1 MTNLSCFSAQKQQ
14 NNYKNVQKKTSLS
27 CFCCVIVTI
36 SKIKGR
42 NSKMKRKV
50 LSALLCVSM
59 VASLAGCGS
68 SSSSS
73 TTETEAPAEEA
84 AAEEEATEAEAPAEE
99 AAETTAAVAGG
110 KIGISMPT
118 QSLERWNRD
127 GAYLDEQFQQAGFE
141 TVLTYSDNDSG
152 RQVND
157 IQNML
162 ADGVDLLIVAAI
174 DGEALNTA
182 MNEAAEANVPV
193 ISYDRLILND
203 AVSYY
208 VSFDNY
214 TVGKL
219 QGEFVE
225 EQLDLANAGDKTY
238 NIEFTAGDPADNNA
252 GYFFNGAMDVLKPYI
267 EAGTL
272 NVVSGQT
279 DFATVATDQWST
291 DTALER
297 AQNVLSSYYA
307 DGTQLDVWL
316 CSNDS
321 TALGVAQAI
330 TSDYAGSN
338 TVLITGQDG
347 DEANLKN
354 IVDGV
359 QTMTVYKNVSNESIV
374 TLALAQ
380 AILAGDT
387 IDASLIPSFG
397 IDCAFDTES
406 YETSAG
412 NKCPS
417 FLLVPSVITKDNL
430 QDLVDTGLY
439 TMGADGYL
447 SATN

>member
-1 MTNLSCFSAQKQQ
+1 MK
-14 NNYKNVQKKTSLS
+14 KKTL
-27 CFCCVIVTI
+27 
-36 SKIKGR
+36 
-42 NSKMKRKV
+42 
-50 LSALLCVSM
+50 ALILAACM
-59 VASLAGCGS
+59 ALSLAACGGNGGGKD
-68 SSSSS
+68 
-73 TTETEAPAEEA
+73 ETKAPTQA
-84 AAEEEATEAEAPAEE
+84 ATEAASQGADSQETAAKPAEGETAGGE
-99 AAETTAAVAGG
+99 AAGAG
-110 KIGISMPT
+110 KTVGISMPT

-127 GAYLDEQFQQAGFE
+127 GAYLDEQFKAAGFE

-152 RQVND
+152 KQVND

-162 ADGVDLLIVAAI
+162 ADGVNLLVVAAI

-219 QGEFVE
+219 QGEFIVDT
-225 EQLDLANAGDKTY
+225 LDLANAGDTVY
-238 NIEFTAGDPADNNA
+238 NMEITAGDPADNNA
-252 GYFFNGAMDVLKPYI
+252 GYFYQGAMDALQPYLD
-267 EAGTL
+267 AGTL

-279 DFATVATDQWST
+279 DFDSVATAQWNT

-321 TALGVAQAI
+321 TALGVAQAV

-338 TVLITGQDG
+338 SVLITGQDG

-359 QTMTVYKNVSNESIV
+359 QTMTVYKNVSNESVV
-374 TLALAQ
+374 TLALAK

-387 IDASLIPSFG
+387 IDDSLVPSFG
-397 IDCAFDTES
+397 IECAFDTES
-406 YETSAG
+406 YETSEG

-417 FLLVPSVITKDNL
+417 FLLVPNVITKDNL

-439 TMGADGYL
+439 TMGDDGYL
-447 SATN
+447 SAAN

>member
-1 MTNLSCFSAQKQQ
+1 M
-14 NNYKNVQKKTSLS
+14 KK
-27 CFCCVIVTI
+27 
-36 SKIKGR
+36 
-42 NSKMKRKV
+42 KV
-50 LSALLCVSM
+50 FAAILSALMAV
-59 VASLAGCGS
+59 SLAACGGGSAGS
-68 SSSSS
+68 SAA
-73 TTETEAPAEEA
+73 APAESTKPAESTA
-84 AAEEEATEAEAPAEE
+84 PAAEGAK
-99 AAETTAAVAGG
+99 

-127 GAYLDEQFQQAGFE
+127 GQYLDEQFKATGYE
-141 TVLTYSDNDSG
+141 TILTFSDNKSD

-157 IQNML
+157 IQNMI
-162 ADGVDLLIVAAI
+162 AEDVDLLIVAAI
-174 DGEALNTA
+174 DGVALNTA
-182 MNEAAEANVPV
+182 MNEAAEADIPV

-225 EQLDLANAGDKTY
+225 KTLDLANAGDKVY

-252 GYFFNGAMDVLKPYI
+252 GYFFNGAYDVLSPYI

-272 NVVSGQT
+272 NVVSGQK
-279 DFATVATDQWST
+279 DFVSVATDQWST

-297 AQNVLSSYYA
+297 AQNILGSYYA

-316 CSNDS
+316 CSTDS

-338 TVLITGQDG
+338 SVIITGQDG

-354 IVDGV
+354 IVDGI
-359 QTMTVYKNVSNESIV
+359 QTMTVYKNVANEAIV
-374 TLALAQ
+374 TLGLAE
-380 AILAGDT
+380 AMLKGET
-387 IDASLIPSFG
+387 IDAGLCDTFG
-397 IDCAFDTES
+397 IECAFDTES

-430 QDLVDTGLY
+430 EELVDTGLY

>member
-1 MTNLSCFSAQKQQ
+1 MKKKLLSVLLAATMTATLF
-14 NNYKNVQKKTSLS
+14 
-27 CFCCVIVTI
+27 
-36 SKIKGR
+36 
-42 NSKMKRKV
+42 
-50 LSALLCVSM
+50 
-59 VASLAGCGS
+59 AGCGS
-68 SSSSS
+68 DSSSASNDAGS
-73 TTETEAPAEEA
+73 TS
-84 AAEEEATEAEAPAEE
+84 TEAESG
-99 AAETTAAVAGG
+99 TSTGTG

-127 GAYLDEQFQQAGFE
+127 GAYLDEQFQAAGYE

-152 RQVND
+152 KQVND

-162 ADGVDLLIVAAI
+162 ADGVDLLVVAAI

-182 MNEAAEANVPV
+182 MNEAADANVPV
-193 ISYDRLILND
+193 ISYDRLIKND

-214 TVGKL
+214 TVGTL
-219 QGEFVE
+219 QGQFIVD
-225 EQLDLANAGDKTY
+225 QLDLDNANGATY
-238 NIEFTAGDPADNNA
+238 NMEITAGDPADNNA
-252 GYFFNGAMDVLKPYI
+252 TYFFNGAMDTLQPYI
-267 EAGTL
+267 DAGTL

-279 DFATVATDQWST
+279 DFASVATDQWNT

-354 IVDGV
+354 IVDGI

-374 TLALAQ
+374 TLALAE
-380 AILAGDT
+380 AILNGDT
-387 IDASLIPSFG
+387 IDESLIPSFG
-397 IDCAFDTES
+397 IDCAYDTES
-406 YETSAG
+406 YETSDG

-417 FLLVPSVITKDNL
+417 FLLVPNVITKDNL

-439 TMGADGYL
+439 TMGDDGYL

>member
-1 MTNLSCFSAQKQQ
+1 
-14 NNYKNVQKKTSLS
+14 
-27 CFCCVIVTI
+27 
-36 SKIKGR
+36 
-42 NSKMKRKV
+42 MKRKLLGTL
-50 LSALLCVSM
+50 LSVTMAVSL
-59 VASLAGCGS
+59 LAGCGS
-68 SSSSS
+68 NGGS
-73 TTETEAPAEEA
+73 TPAANNNAGGNDAAPANTEA
-84 AAEEEATEAEAPAEE
+84 AAQPAAPADSQAEAPA
-99 AAETTAAVAGG
+99 TTAGGG

-127 GAYLDEQFQQAGFE
+127 GAYLNDQFKAAGYE
-141 TVLTYSDNDSG
+141 TILTFSDNDSG

-182 MNEAAEANVPV
+182 MNEAADANVPV

-219 QGEFVE
+219 QGEFIVD
-225 EQLDLANAGDKTY
+225 QLDLENAGDNVY
-238 NIEFTAGDPADNNA
+238 NLEITAGDPADNNA
-252 GYFFNGAMDVLKPYI
+252 GYFYHGAVDVLNPYI

-272 NVVSGQT
+272 NVVSDQI
-279 DFATVATDQWST
+279 DFDTVATAQWNT

-297 AQNVLSSYYA
+297 AQNILSSYYA

-338 TVLITGQDG
+338 SVLITGQDG

-354 IVDGV
+354 IVDGI
-359 QTMTVYKNVSNESIV
+359 QTMTVYKNVSNEAVV
-374 TLALAQ
+374 TLSLAQ
-380 AILAGDT
+380 AIINGDT
-387 IDASLIPSFG
+387 IDASLTDSFD
-397 IDCAFDTES
+397 IDCAYDTES

-417 FLLVPSVITKDNL
+417 FLLVPNVITKDNL

-439 TMGADGYL
+439 TMGEDGYL

>member
-1 MTNLSCFSAQKQQ
+1 
-14 NNYKNVQKKTSLS
+14 
-27 CFCCVIVTI
+27 
-36 SKIKGR
+36 
-42 NSKMKRKV
+42 MKRKV
-50 LSALLCVSM
+50 IGVLLSVAMVSAM
-59 VASLAGCGS
+59 VAGCGS
-68 SSSSS
+68 DSSS
-73 TTETEAPAEEA
+73 TSAPAETEDTA
-84 AAEEEATEAEAPAEE
+84 DEAEAPAED
-99 AAETTAAVAGG
+99 AAEESTDAAAAGG

-127 GAYLDEQFQQAGFE
+127 GAYLDEQFKAAGYE
-141 TVLTYSDNDSG
+141 TILTYSDNDSA

-182 MNEAAEANVPV
+182 MDEAATAGVPV
-193 ISYDRLILND
+193 IAYDRLIMND

-214 TVGKL
+214 TVGTL
-219 QGEFVE
+219 QGQFVVDT
-225 EQLDLANAGDKTY
+225 LDLDNAGDTVY
-238 NIEFTAGDPADNNA
+238 NMEFTAGDPADNNA
-252 GYFFNGAMDVLKPYI
+252 GYFYQGAIDVLQPYI
-267 EAGTL
+267 DAGTL
-272 NVVSGQT
+272 NVVSGQI
-279 DFATVATDQWST
+279 DFDTVATAQWST

-307 DGTQLDVWL
+307 DGTQLDVWV

-338 TVLITGQDG
+338 DVIITGQDG

-374 TLALAQ
+374 TLGLAQ
-380 AILAGDT
+380 AILNGDT
-387 IDASLIPSFG
+387 VDESLIPSFG
-397 IDCAFDTES
+397 IECAFDTES
-406 YETSAG
+406 YETSEG
-412 NKCPS
+412 NACPS
-417 FLLVPSVITKDNL
+417 FLLVPNVITADNL

-439 TMGADGYL
+439 TMGEDGYL
-447 SATN
+447 SAVQ

>member
-1 MTNLSCFSAQKQQ
+1 
-14 NNYKNVQKKTSLS
+14 
-27 CFCCVIVTI
+27 
-36 SKIKGR
+36 
-42 NSKMKRKV
+42 MKRKLLGIL
-50 LSALLCVSM
+50 LSVVM
-59 VASLAGCGS
+59 VTTLMVGCGDS
-68 SSSSS
+68 DSGTTSGTDAGADNS
-73 TTETEAPAEEA
+73 TT
-84 AAEEEATEAEAPAEE
+84 
-99 AAETTAAVAGG
+99 TTSEGG

-127 GAYLDEQFQQAGFE
+127 GKYLDEQFKAAGYE
-141 TVLTYSDNDSG
+141 TILTYSDNDAD

-162 ADGVDLLIVAAI
+162 ADGVNLLIIAAI

-193 ISYDRLILND
+193 IAYDRLIMND

-219 QGEFVE
+219 QGEFIE
-225 EQLDLANAGDKTY
+225 KQLDLANAGDKKY

-252 GYFFNGAMDVLKPYI
+252 GYFFNGAFDVLKPYI
-267 EAGTL
+267 DAGTL
-272 NVVSGQT
+272 KVVSGQT
-279 DFATVATDQWST
+279 DFNSVATDQWNT

-297 AQNVLSSYYA
+297 AQNILSSFYA

-330 TSDYAGSN
+330 TSDYAGKNS
-338 TVLITGQDG
+338 VLITGQDG

-359 QTMTVYKNVSNESIV
+359 QTMTVYKNVSNESVV
-374 TLALAQ
+374 TLGLAQ
-380 AILAGDT
+380 AMLKGEEIGE
-387 IDASLIPSFG
+387 SLIPSFG
-397 IDCAFDTES
+397 IECSYDTES
-406 YETSAG
+406 YETSDG
-412 NKCPS
+412 HKCPS

-430 QDLVDTGLY
+430 DDLVDTGLY
-439 TMGADGYL
+439 TKDSDGYL
-447 SATN
+447 KAAN

>member
-1 MTNLSCFSAQKQQ
+1 
-14 NNYKNVQKKTSLS
+14 
-27 CFCCVIVTI
+27 
-36 SKIKGR
+36 
-42 NSKMKRKV
+42 MKRK
-50 LSALLCVSM
+50 LLGALLSTAM
-59 VASLAGCGS
+59 VASLTVGCGGGND
-68 SSSSS
+68 
-73 TTETEAPAEEA
+73 TTPADTPADTEALADAETPADNEADDASAPA
-84 AAEEEATEAEAPAEE
+84 AAG
-99 AAETTAAVAGG
+99 GG

-127 GAYLDEQFQQAGFE
+127 GAYLDEQFKAAGFE

-152 RQVND
+152 KQVND

-162 ADGVDLLIVAAI
+162 ADGVNLLVVAAI

-219 QGEFVE
+219 QGEFIVDT
-225 EQLDLANAGDKTY
+225 LDLANAGDTVY
-238 NIEFTAGDPADNNA
+238 NMEITAGDPADNNA
-252 GYFFNGAMDVLKPYI
+252 GYFYQGAMDALQPYLD
-267 EAGTL
+267 AGTL

-279 DFATVATDQWST
+279 DFDSVATAQWNT
-291 DTALER
+291 YTALER

-321 TALGVAQAI
+321 TALGVAQAV

-338 TVLITGQDG
+338 SVLITGQDG

-359 QTMTVYKNVSNESIV
+359 QTMTVYKNVSNESVV
-374 TLALAQ
+374 TLALAK

-387 IDASLIPSFG
+387 IDDSLVPSFG
-397 IDCAFDTES
+397 IECAFDTES
-406 YETSAG
+406 YETSEG

-417 FLLVPSVITKDNL
+417 FLLVPNVITKDNL

-439 TMGADGYL
+439 TMGDDGYL
-447 SATN
+447 SAAN

>member
-1 MTNLSCFSAQKQQ
+1 
-14 NNYKNVQKKTSLS
+14 
-27 CFCCVIVTI
+27 
-36 SKIKGR
+36 
-42 NSKMKRKV
+42 MKRK
-50 LSALLCVSM
+50 LLGALLSTAM
-59 VASLAGCGS
+59 VASLTVGCGGGND
-68 SSSSS
+68 
-73 TTETEAPAEEA
+73 TTPADTPADTEALADAETPADNEADDASAPA
-84 AAEEEATEAEAPAEE
+84 AAG
-99 AAETTAAVAGG
+99 GG

-127 GAYLDEQFQQAGFE
+127 GAYLDEQFKAAGFE

-152 RQVND
+152 KQVND
-157 IQNML
+157 IQNTL
-162 ADGVDLLIVAAI
+162 ADGVNLLVVAAI

-219 QGEFVE
+219 QGEFIVDT
-225 EQLDLANAGDKTY
+225 LDLANAGDTVY
-238 NIEFTAGDPADNNA
+238 NMEITAGDPADNNA
-252 GYFFNGAMDVLKPYI
+252 GYFYQGAMDALQPYLD
-267 EAGTL
+267 AGTL

-279 DFATVATDQWST
+279 DFDSVATAQWNT

-321 TALGVAQAI
+321 TALGVAQAV

-338 TVLITGQDG
+338 SVLITGQDG

-359 QTMTVYKNVSNESIV
+359 QTMTVYKNVSNESVV
-374 TLALAQ
+374 TLALAK

-387 IDASLIPSFG
+387 IDDSLVPSFG
-397 IDCAFDTES
+397 IECAFDTES
-406 YETSAG
+406 YETSEG

-417 FLLVPSVITKDNL
+417 FLLVPNVITKDNL

-439 TMGADGYL
+439 TMGDDGYL
-447 SATN
+447 SAAN

>member
-1 MTNLSCFSAQKQQ
+1 
-14 NNYKNVQKKTSLS
+14 
-27 CFCCVIVTI
+27 
-36 SKIKGR
+36 
-42 NSKMKRKV
+42 MKRKLIV
-50 LSALLCVSM
+50 AMLTTAM

-68 SSSSS
+68 GSAS
-73 TTETEAPAEEA
+73 TSTDAADSTESTEAADTADESGDTA
-84 AAEEEATEAEAPAEE
+84 AAGT
-99 AAETTAAVAGG
+99 G

-127 GAYLDEQFQQAGFE
+127 GAYLDEQFKKAGFD

-152 RQVND
+152 KQVND

-162 ADGVDLLIVAAI
+162 ADDVDLLIVAAI

-214 TVGKL
+214 TVGTL
-219 QGEFVE
+219 QGQFIVD
-225 EQLDLANAGDKTY
+225 QLDLDNAGDKTY
-238 NIEFTAGDPADNNA
+238 NLEITAGDPADNNA

-267 EAGTL
+267 EKGTL
-272 NVVSGQT
+272 NVPSGQT
-279 DFATVATDQWST
+279 DFDTVATAQWNT

-297 AQNVLSSYYA
+297 AQNVLASYYA

-321 TALGVAQAI
+321 TALGVAQAV
-330 TSDYAGSN
+330 TSDYKGSN
-338 TVLITGQDG
+338 SILITGQDG

-354 IVDGV
+354 IVDGI

-374 TLALAQ
+374 TLELAK

-387 IDASLIPSFG
+387 VDASLIDKFG
-397 IDCAFDTES
+397 VECSYDTES

-417 FLLVPSVITKDNL
+417 FLLVPNVITKDNL

-439 TMGADGYL
+439 TMGDDGYL
-447 SATN
+447 KAAN

>member
-1 MTNLSCFSAQKQQ
+1 
-14 NNYKNVQKKTSLS
+14 
-27 CFCCVIVTI
+27 
-36 SKIKGR
+36 
-42 NSKMKRKV
+42 MKRK
-50 LSALLCVSM
+50 LLGALLSTAM
-59 VASLAGCGS
+59 VASLVVGCGGGNNA
-68 SSSSS
+68 S
-73 TTETEAPAEEA
+73 TPADTPAETEAPADDAAPAGDAAETPA
-84 AAEEEATEAEAPAEE
+84 AAE
-99 AAETTAAVAGG
+99 GG

-127 GAYLDEQFQQAGFE
+127 SAYLDEQFKAAGFE
-141 TVLTYSDNDSG
+141 TILTYSDNDSG
-152 RQVND
+152 KQVND

-162 ADGVDLLIVAAI
+162 ADGVNLLVVAAI

-219 QGEFVE
+219 QGEFIVDT
-225 EQLDLANAGDKTY
+225 LDLANAGDKVY
-238 NIEFTAGDPADNNA
+238 NMEITAGDPADNNA
-252 GYFFNGAMDVLKPYI
+252 GYFYQGAIDTLQPYLD
-267 EAGTL
+267 AGTL

-279 DFATVATDQWST
+279 DFDSVATAQWNT

-321 TALGVAQAI
+321 TALGVAQAV

-338 TVLITGQDG
+338 SVLITGQDG

-374 TLALAQ
+374 TLALAK

-387 IDASLIPSFG
+387 IDDSLIPSFG
-397 IDCAFDTES
+397 IECAFDTES

-417 FLLVPSVITKDNL
+417 FLLVPNVITKDNL

-439 TMGADGYL
+439 TMGDDGYL
-447 SATN
+447 SAAN

>member
-1 MTNLSCFSAQKQQ
+1 MLTTA
-14 NNYKNVQKKTSLS
+14 
-27 CFCCVIVTI
+27 
-36 SKIKGR
+36 
-42 NSKMKRKV
+42 
-50 LSALLCVSM
+50 M

-68 SSSSS
+68 SSSTSADTTDS
-73 TTETEAPAEEA
+73 TESTEAADTADESGD
-84 AAEEEATEAEAPAEE
+84 
-99 AAETTAAVAGG
+99 TAAGTG

-127 GAYLDEQFQQAGFE
+127 GAYLDDQFKQAGFE

-152 RQVND
+152 KQVND

-162 ADGVDLLIVAAI
+162 ADNVDLLIVAAI

-193 ISYDRLILND
+193 IAYDRLILND

-214 TVGKL
+214 TVGTL
-219 QGEFVE
+219 QGQFIVD
-225 EQLDLANAGDKTY
+225 QLDLDNAGDKTY
-238 NIEFTAGDPADNNA
+238 NLEITAGDPADNNA

-267 EAGTL
+267 EKGTL
-272 NVVSGQT
+272 NVPSGQT
-279 DFATVATDQWST
+279 DFDTVATAQWNT

-297 AQNVLSSYYA
+297 AQNVLASYYA

-321 TALGVAQAI
+321 TALGVAQAV
-330 TSDYAGSN
+330 TSDYKGSN
-338 TVLITGQDG
+338 SVLITGQDG

-374 TLALAQ
+374 TLGLAE
-380 AILAGDT
+380 AILNGDT
-387 IDASLIPSFG
+387 IDESLTSSFG
-397 IDCAFDTES
+397 VECAYDTES

-417 FLLVPSVITKDNL
+417 FLLVPNVITKDNL

-439 TMGADGYL
+439 TMGDDGYL
-447 SATN
+447 KAAN

>member
-1 MTNLSCFSAQKQQ
+1 
-14 NNYKNVQKKTSLS
+14 
-27 CFCCVIVTI
+27 
-36 SKIKGR
+36 
-42 NSKMKRKV
+42 MKRK
-50 LSALLCVSM
+50 LIGALLSTAM
-59 VASLAGCGS
+59 VASLTVGCGGGND
-68 SSSSS
+68 
-73 TTETEAPAEEA
+73 TTPADTPADTEAPADAETPADNEADDASAPA
-84 AAEEEATEAEAPAEE
+84 AAG
-99 AAETTAAVAGG
+99 GG

-127 GAYLDEQFQQAGFE
+127 GAYLDEQFKAAGFE

-152 RQVND
+152 KQVND

-162 ADGVDLLIVAAI
+162 ADGVNLLVVAAI

-219 QGEFVE
+219 QGEFIVDT
-225 EQLDLANAGDKTY
+225 LDLANAGDTVY
-238 NIEFTAGDPADNNA
+238 NMEITAGDPADNNA
-252 GYFFNGAMDVLKPYI
+252 GYFYQGAMDALQPYLD
-267 EAGTL
+267 AGTL

-279 DFATVATDQWST
+279 DFDSVATAQWNT

-321 TALGVAQAI
+321 TALGVAQAV

-338 TVLITGQDG
+338 SVLITGQDG

-359 QTMTVYKNVSNESIV
+359 QTMTVYKNVSNESVV
-374 TLALAQ
+374 TLALAK

-387 IDASLIPSFG
+387 IDDSLVPSFG
-397 IDCAFDTES
+397 IECAFDTES
-406 YETSAG
+406 YETSEG

-417 FLLVPSVITKDNL
+417 FLLVPNVITKDNL

-439 TMGADGYL
+439 TICLLYTSDAADEL
-447 SATN
+447 